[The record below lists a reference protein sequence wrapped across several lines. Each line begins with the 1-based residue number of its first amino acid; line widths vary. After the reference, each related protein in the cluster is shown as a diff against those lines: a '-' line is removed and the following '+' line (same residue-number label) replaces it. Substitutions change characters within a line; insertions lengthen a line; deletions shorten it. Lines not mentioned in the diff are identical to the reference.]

1 MDIDTEKLKI
11 TDDGKLTTLSKAIVA
26 GDGITIKD
34 VVDAETQ
41 KTQQQI
47 SANVDGTSIYINE
60 NKQIA

>member
-41 KTQQQI
+41 KTRQQI

-60 NKQIA
+60 NK

>member
-41 KTQQQI
+41 KTRQQI